1 MKSIEES
8 MEDDGGF
15 EEPKRQNVYMK

>member
-8 MEDDGGF
+8 MEDDGDLKS
-15 EEPKRQNVYMK
+15 PKRQNVYMK